1 MWPVSGRTVL
11 QREMD
16 EVKAMTQ
23 AAKTTPN
30 DVGARM
36 RSMRLGMARAGRN
49 GRDRAIQAASA
60 ADQALTEH
68 GMAPQRLAE
77 ALMENAEMARE
88 ELTNTT
94 RRARKRMAGNAKRT
108 RQDLE
113 RIAKRARKSRAA
125 MEKKAAKA
133 ANGGRRRRWPWLLGV
148 GAIAVAVTVVLRSR
162 QSASRPA
169 PVMSLNGERD
179 AEDGTPQPRDA
190 IRDEISHRQ

>member
-1 MWPVSGRTVL
+1 MHRK
-11 QREMD
+11 MD

-36 RSMRLGMARAGRN
+36 RSMRLGMARAGRI
-49 GRDRAIQAASA
+49 GRDRAIRAASA

-77 ALMENAEMARE
+77 ALVENAGVARE
-88 ELTNTT
+88 ELTTTT

-113 RIAKRARKSRAA
+113 RIAKRARRSRAA
-125 MEKKAAKA
+125 MEKKA
-133 ANGGRRRRWPWLLGV
+133 ANGGRRRRWPWLLGI

-169 PVMSLNGERD
+169 PVVSLNGERETD
-179 AEDGTPQPRDA
+179 DGTPQPREA
-190 IRDEISHRQ
+190 IRDEVSHRQ